1 MNILKKVGL
10 TALGTSLVVSSA
22 VAGELSV
29 SGSAGYTYST
39 EDNTGNGEAI
49 GYNHHITF
57 SGSGDLDNGW
67 SVATSM
73 TIEPSA
79 ALSASYVSLTMGS
92 MGTVIVGNGYGGI
105 GQAFDAVTPKAYE
118 ENHDGMSTS
127 TAIDNIGANMDNGQ
141 ILYLLPSVEVGGMT
155 VSPQFEWAPTA
166 NDAAQYDG
174 TASSTAS
181 ELDSGMG
188 VALVAS
194 GNGLTLGA
202 YANEIQTDSAATN
215 KNAMAATYYANYA
228 AGPVTIGYQ
237 FAHQNRGIVG
247 AAALSTATKTVAAA
261 TGMFESE
268 LVGIA
273 FQVNDDVTVS
283 YGMLDETYDSGA
295 DTTATTYDDVEMSS
309 DSYQISYSMGSM
321 SLAAYHTETDNVGF
335 DKNGGSQEITEIA
348 LNFAF

>member
-127 TAIDNIGANMDNGQ
+127 TAIDNIGANMDN
-141 ILYLLPSVEVGGMT
+141 
-155 VSPQFEWAPTA
+155 
-166 NDAAQYDG
+166 
-174 TASSTAS
+174 
-181 ELDSGMG
+181 
-188 VALVAS
+188 
-194 GNGLTLGA
+194 
-202 YANEIQTDSAATN
+202 
-215 KNAMAATYYANYA
+215 K
-228 AGPVTIGYQ
+228 
-237 FAHQNRGIVG
+237 
-247 AAALSTATKTVAAA
+247 
-261 TGMFESE
+261 
-268 LVGIA
+268 
-273 FQVNDDVTVS
+273 
-283 YGMLDETYDSGA
+283 
-295 DTTATTYDDVEMSS
+295 
-309 DSYQISYSMGSM
+309 IS
-321 SLAAYHTETDNVGF
+321 
-335 DKNGGSQEITEIA
+335 ITQ
-348 LNFAF
+348 